1 MNRDVTREMP
11 ANFFAHFQ
19 RPFIELTELQMRTL
33 KDFSYLKPEEIS
45 RIRRPQEL
53 FEKNMECFIDNAH
66 KSLDFMQEAFRI
78 VEKNMMSLSSN
89 VRESSERVMS
99 QVEQMSSQQ
108 GKQAQDVQ
116 DGQKNQSERSER
128 GEKQQDD
135 KQSGGQPGGRG
146 AGAKSNK

>member
-1 MNRDVTREMP
+1 MNRDVIREIP

-33 KDFSYLKPEEIS
+33 NDFAYLKPEELS
-45 RIRRPQEL
+45 RIRPQEW
-53 FEKNMECFIDNAH
+53 FEKNMECFIANAH
-66 KSLDFMQEAFRI
+66 KSLDFMQEAFQI

-99 QVEQMSSQQ
+99 QVEQMNSQKGRHAQ
-108 GKQAQDVQ
+108 EGKR
-116 DGQKNQSERSER
+116 NQSERSER

-135 KQSGGQPGGRG
+135 KQGTGQQGGRG
-146 AGAKSNK
+146 ASAKDNK

>member
-33 KDFSYLKPEEIS
+33 KDFSYLRPEELS

-66 KSLDFMQEAFRI
+66 KSLDFVEEAFRI
-78 VEKNMMSLSSN
+78 LEKNMTSFSSN
-89 VRESSERVMS
+89 IRESSERAMN
-99 QVEQMSSQQ
+99 QVEQMSKQHDQGLNQGQQ
-108 GKQAQDVQ
+108 DRQ
-116 DGQKNQSERSER
+116 SER
-128 GEKQQDD
+128 GERQQDD
-135 KQSGGQPGGRG
+135 KQTSGRG
-146 AGAKSNK
+146 AAKKQ

>member
-1 MNRDVTREMP
+1 MNRDVTRDIP

-33 KDFSYLKPEEIS
+33 NDFSYLKPEEIS
-45 RIRRPQEL
+45 RIRQPREL
-53 FEKNMECFIDNAH
+53 FEKNMECFIENAH

-99 QVEQMSSQQ
+99 QVEHMNSQKGRHAQ
-108 GKQAQDVQ
+108 EGKRT
-116 DGQKNQSERSER
+116 QSERSER

-135 KQSGGQPGGRG
+135 KQSGAQQGGRG
-146 AGAKSNK
+146 ASAKDNK